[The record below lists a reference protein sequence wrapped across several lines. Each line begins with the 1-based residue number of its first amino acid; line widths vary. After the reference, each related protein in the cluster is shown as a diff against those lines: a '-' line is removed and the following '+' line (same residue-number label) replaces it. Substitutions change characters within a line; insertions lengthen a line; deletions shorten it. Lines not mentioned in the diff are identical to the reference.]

1 MCLKN
6 THISYIR
13 QKWHSQKLS
22 HQIFRGTPHFA
33 KASTKSFWISMDL
46 LSWSFLRTIFDW
58 WIQLG
63 IFYRSMNSYLD
74 LPRSAK
80 LDDKG
85 CLYTSLRVQTPPFGR
100 CWYMIF
106 MKILPREYKHSD
118 GCVMGWFWLNWRL
131 PWKHWRIQ
139 VFFFSKL
146 QRTADL
152 GKLLSLEW

>member
-46 LSWSFLRTIFDW
+46 LSWSFLRTFLTDGSTGYI
-58 WIQLG
+58 
-63 IFYRSMNSYLD
+63 
-74 LPRSAK
+74 LPIHEFLPGSSK
-80 LDDKG
+80 ECWMDDKG

-118 GCVMGWFWLNWRL
+118 GCVMGWFWLNLRL

-139 VFFFSKL
+139 VFFLSKL
-146 QRTADL
+146 QRTTDL